1 MKAHVSHEIRNHRL
15 AGFAMI
21 VSVMSIFAYRTWDF
35 PISHPVFQSQAGN
48 RLNISAAAPVRT
60 ELKTEASTVHS
71 SLPAPA
77 DVTENSGAALNS
89 MSSVAGTFNAAELLE
104 FAVPET
110 EETLKLEDWM
120 MDADFWA
127 STAEGKGITEATAEV
142 GSVDVHRAEAGTA
155 AGAAI
160 GSPEWV
166 AEKSVIDAEPP
177 LVWTTHVP
185 AFNEWIAS
193 GFYGEADE
201 SEEETALADLLV
213 GDFDCEA
220 ALKSQIRLNEAM
232 VEERDAPLR
241 LESWMLDES
250 LFSPGL
256 KTEVPSVGKAVSEN
270 RKIRNRRN

>member
-1 MKAHVSHEIRNHRL
+1 MKTHVSHEIRNHRL

-21 VSVMSIFAYRTWDF
+21 VSVMSILAYRTWDF

-48 RLNISAAAPVRT
+48 RLNISAAAPARP
-60 ELKTEASTVHS
+60 ELKAEAYTIHS

-77 DVTENSGAALNS
+77 DVTENNGAAPKS
-89 MSSVAGTFNAAELLE
+89 MYRVAGTFTVAELLE
-104 FAVPET
+104 FATPET
-110 EETLKLEDWM
+110 EEALKLEDWM
-120 MDADFWA
+120 MDADFWE
-127 STAEGKGITEATAEV
+127 SPAEGKRISEATAEV
-142 GSVDVHRAEAGTA
+142 GFVDVPRAEAGTV
-155 AGAAI
+155 AGPAI

-166 AEKSVIDAEPP
+166 AEKLVIDAEPP

-193 GFYGEADE
+193 GFSGEADE
-201 SEEETALADLLV
+201 SEEETALAELLS

-256 KTEVPSVGKAVSEN
+256 KTEDSSVGKAVSEN
-270 RKIRNRRN
+270 RKIRNRRK